1 MKHYTDISKYN
12 SHKTESEKDK
22 TRVFGEPSLPEE
34 NKEGEHTRVFRRQD
48 VTQAAPQK
56 ANPAS
61 KRRPKLSLRKKLR
74 LNPQLKIKLK
84 KTLES
89 LPKSLPKIKP
99 QEKPVPEQRRHIPR
113 AGKRNPME
121 TSATLY
127 KESEPYVNDQCGK
140 LRFLPAAVFVV
151 FIAAL
156 SVWFIFNPKGE
167 YSASEKRYLQQF
179 PETSFETVTSGK
191 FGSEFETYFADQ
203 FPARNMWVGFNS
215 YYALGLGNNGANGVY
230 HGSDGYLI
238 NVPVPQDNNF
248 LKNIGAVRDFKE
260 NLGDTPI
267 AVMLAPSTGYICRDK
282 LPLIHDAYRDDL
294 MLNLGTKELG
304 KSGIPM
310 IDLRK
315 PFKEAY
321 AGGTQLYYRTDHHW
335 TTAGAYVGYT
345 ALCKYLDKA
354 PIDRDKLN
362 AEIYPNF
369 YGTTYSTAG
378 FWLSKPDDIE
388 VWSNPGNGGNIKVTI
403 TEGTESKEY
412 NTLYFYSHLDEDDKY
427 PVFLDGNHALTTIEN
442 SSADRGTIVVVKDSF
457 SHSLAPFLAENY
469 RKVILV
475 DMRYYKQSVSQIVR
489 DEEAEQVLVLYG
501 IDNFSTDTDLVWVS

>member
-1 MKHYTDISKYN
+1 M
-12 SHKTESEKDK
+12 
-22 TRVFGEPSLPEE
+22 
-34 NKEGEHTRVFRRQD
+34 
-48 VTQAAPQK
+48 
-56 ANPAS
+56 
-61 KRRPKLSLRKKLR
+61 
-74 LNPQLKIKLK
+74 
-84 KTLES
+84 
-89 LPKSLPKIKP
+89 
-99 QEKPVPEQRRHIPR
+99 
-113 AGKRNPME
+113 
-121 TSATLY
+121 
-127 KESEPYVNDQCGK
+127 
-140 LRFLPAAVFVV
+140 
-151 FIAAL
+151 
-156 SVWFIFNPKGE
+156 
-167 YSASEKRYLQQF
+167 QQF

-260 NLGDTPI
+260 NLGDTPL

-310 IDLRK
+310 IDLRQ
-315 PFKEAY
+315 PFKDAY
-321 AGGTQLYYRTDHHW
+321 SEGTQLYYRTDHHW

-388 VWSNPGNGGNIKVTI
+388 VWSNPDNGGNIKVTI

-412 NTLYFYSHLDEDDKY
+412 GSLYFYNHLDEDDKY

-475 DMRYYKQSVSQIVR
+475 DMRYYKQSVSQIVK

>member
-1 MKHYTDISKYN
+1 MP
-12 SHKTESEKDK
+12 
-22 TRVFGEPSLPEE
+22 G
-34 NKEGEHTRVFRRQD
+34 
-48 VTQAAPQK
+48 
-56 ANPAS
+56 
-61 KRRPKLSLRKKLR
+61 
-74 LNPQLKIKLK
+74 
-84 KTLES
+84 
-89 LPKSLPKIKP
+89 
-99 QEKPVPEQRRHIPR
+99 
-113 AGKRNPME
+113 
-121 TSATLY
+121 
-127 KESEPYVNDQCGK
+127 
-140 LRFLPAAVFVV
+140 
-151 FIAAL
+151 
-156 SVWFIFNPKGE
+156 
-167 YSASEKRYLQQF
+167 
-179 PETSFETVTSGK
+179 
-191 FGSEFETYFADQ
+191 
-203 FPARNMWVGFNS
+203 
-215 YYALGLGNNGANGVY
+215 
-230 HGSDGYLI
+230 
-238 NVPVPQDNNF
+238 
-248 LKNIGAVRDFKE
+248 
-260 NLGDTPI
+260 
-267 AVMLAPSTGYICRDK
+267 
-282 LPLIHDAYRDDL
+282 
-294 MLNLGTKELG
+294 
-304 KSGIPM
+304 
-310 IDLRK
+310 
-315 PFKEAY
+315 
-321 AGGTQLYYRTDHHW
+321 

-475 DMRYYKQSVSQIVR
+475 DMRYYKQSVSQIVK